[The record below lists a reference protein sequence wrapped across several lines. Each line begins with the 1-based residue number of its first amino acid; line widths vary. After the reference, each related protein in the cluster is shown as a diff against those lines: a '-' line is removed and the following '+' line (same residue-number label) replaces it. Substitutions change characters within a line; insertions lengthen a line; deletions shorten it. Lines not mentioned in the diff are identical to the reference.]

1 MDPVNLMM
9 PLMIIAVFYFFLVR
23 PQNKIRKEQ
32 EQFLDQL
39 EKGDEVVTGSG
50 IFGRVNKIDGNIIT
64 LQVDTKTFIRV
75 TKSAISKE
83 LTEQAINTDEKVQ
96 QG

>member
-1 MDPVNLMM
+1 MDTVNLMI
-9 PLMIIAVFYFFLVR
+9 PLAIVAVFYLFILR
-23 PQNKIRKEQ
+23 PQSKMKKEQ
-32 EQFLDQL
+32 EEFMDQL

-50 IFGRVNKIDGNIIT
+50 IFGRVNKVDGNIIT

-83 LTEQAINTDEKVQ
+83 LTEQSAKNEKVQ